1 MAIRMIALVPNPA
14 AAPQVRS
21 FADPVKKDFANENE
35 VERNS
40 VSVAPVVAIAR
51 ARGVIMK
58 ASATG
63 AELEI
68 DTLAIATTRVAINRK
83 AKATFETQSDLF
95 STVETAAIL
104 PIRAETQ
111 MFAKRTRAG
120 GMIKT

>member
-1 MAIRMIALVPNPA
+1 
-14 AAPQVRS
+14 
-21 FADPVKKDFANENE
+21 
-35 VERNS
+35 
-40 VSVAPVVAIAR
+40 

-120 GMIKT
+120 GMIKPAVPKNRRKNMEKPVISNSRPTGISVEISIFV